1 MSSSDRERQPTESS
15 NPESVP
21 RDSPV
26 PLYHYR
32 LRIRDTEGKTDV
44 VEFKFAEHMKV
55 LEGGKKIVM
64 ELQDDGDRPIGDLLS
79 FFGSYTGE
87 CSRNYGYY
95 PISAD
100 SWDKMPMAFKDRAWD
115 ALAL

>member
-1 MSSSDRERQPTESS
+1 
-15 NPESVP
+15 
-21 RDSPV
+21 
-26 PLYHYR
+26 
-32 LRIRDTEGKTDV
+32 
-44 VEFKFAEHMKV
+44 
-55 LEGGKKIVM
+55 M

-115 ALAL
+115 ALALRIFHIEPQDMKNARDFWDKKVGRAWARSRLALWDKRKKEAAALGKEPGW

>member
-1 MSSSDRERQPTESS
+1 MSSSDRERDPTESS

-64 ELQDDGDRPIGDLLS
+64 ELQ
-79 FFGSYTGE
+79 
-87 CSRNYGYY
+87 
-95 PISAD
+95 
-100 SWDKMPMAFKDRAWD
+100 
-115 ALAL
+115 